1 MGLLL
6 KSLQLNVNMINFTGF
21 IFFFLNVIF
30 QMVGIGIGEVIFL
43 FFSSVLVLISL
54 MLYCVMTF
62 CCVTLIL

>member
-1 MGLLL
+1 
-6 KSLQLNVNMINFTGF
+6 MINFTGF

-43 FFSSVLVLISL
+43 FFSSVLALISL

-62 CCVTLIL
+62 CCVTLIIN